1 MSDIKVLAPPII
13 DKGKRLPRE
22 VVESSSLQVFKERV
36 DVVLKNM
43 VLWAILL
50 VGGQLG

>member
-1 MSDIKVLAPPII
+1 MSDIKVLAPPLI

-22 VVESSSLQVFKERV
+22 VLESLQVFKERV
-36 DVVLKNM
+36 GMILKDV

-50 VGGQLG
+50 VSGQLG